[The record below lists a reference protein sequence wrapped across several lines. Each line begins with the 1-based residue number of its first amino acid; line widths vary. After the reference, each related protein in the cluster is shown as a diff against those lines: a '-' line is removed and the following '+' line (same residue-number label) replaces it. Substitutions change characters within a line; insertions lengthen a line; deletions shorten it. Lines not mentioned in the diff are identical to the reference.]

1 MEGDLKKIISEND
14 ELNKN
19 LATIGAAAEKAAEY
33 KERSETLKKDLKET
47 TTALDTIST
56 KYKEE
61 QQKRKKL
68 LNELEDMK
76 GKVRVYC
83 RIRPFSKTELAD
95 QEKAKSCVD
104 IHDDFSLT
112 VSGRLAKQF
121 NFDSVF
127 GGDSTQEAIFEDT
140 QRLIQSALDGYNVCI
155 FAYGQTGSGKTFT
168 VQGTKEM
175 PGITPRSI

>member
-47 TTALDTIST
+47 TTALDTIAT

-95 QEKAKSCVD
+95 KAQAKSCVD

-168 VQGTKEM
+168 V
-175 PGITPRSI
+175 